1 MNNKIKHTGIVD
13 SIEDGRVRVR
23 IVQTAACAACQVA
36 SHCSAAEKKEKLV
49 DIYNERNSQRLKVGD
64 SVTVTASR
72 QTASNALLIAFGLPF
87 VVMVG
92 VLFAVLTL
100 TGNEGWAALAGILAL
115 LPYYGVVWLFR
126 ERLRQRLA
134 FSIEA

>member
-1 MNNKIKHTGIVD
+1 M
-13 SIEDGRVRVR
+13 
-23 IVQTAACAACQVA
+23 A